1 MEQEDAAVATRPL
14 AHVEP
19 HAVAGDDPRSVPRHA
34 ASLPSRVVDVVS
46 SGPDRWGSTGG
57 QGRCCVYGTL
67 GRMTPKAG
75 KRDELI
81 AMMSSPPTGA
91 AANGYRGGYV
101 LKADE
106 GDDVVVAVMY
116 DDKDAY
122 FAMVH
127 DPQTDAN
134 FGTIIELLEG
144 EPTWTDG
151 EWLGPGA

>member
-1 MEQEDAAVATRPL
+1 
-14 AHVEP
+14 
-19 HAVAGDDPRSVPRHA
+19 
-34 ASLPSRVVDVVS
+34 
-46 SGPDRWGSTGG
+46 
-57 QGRCCVYGTL
+57 VYGTL

-75 KRDELI
+75 TRDELI
-81 AMMSSPPTGA
+81 AMMSSPPTGS

-101 LKADE
+101 LEADE

-127 DPQTDAN
+127 DPQTDEN
-134 FGTIIELLEG
+134 FGKIMELLEG

-151 EWLGPGA
+151 DWLGPGGERCLGDARLAWRTATSSRQRSTSTSADEAPRRGRTVAPGLGYAPRSWRVERSSSSIW

>member
-1 MEQEDAAVATRPL
+1 
-14 AHVEP
+14 
-19 HAVAGDDPRSVPRHA
+19 
-34 ASLPSRVVDVVS
+34 
-46 SGPDRWGSTGG
+46 
-57 QGRCCVYGTL
+57 
-67 GRMTPKAG
+67 MTPKAG

-91 AANGYRGGYV
+91 AASGYRGGYV

-127 DPQTDAN
+127 DPKTDEN
-134 FGTIIELLEG
+134 FGKITALLEG

-151 EWLGPGA
+151 EWLGAGA

>member
-1 MEQEDAAVATRPL
+1 
-14 AHVEP
+14 
-19 HAVAGDDPRSVPRHA
+19 
-34 ASLPSRVVDVVS
+34 
-46 SGPDRWGSTGG
+46 
-57 QGRCCVYGTL
+57 
-67 GRMTPKAG
+67 MTPKAG

-101 LKADE
+101 LKVDE

-127 DPQTDAN
+127 DPQTDEN
-134 FGTIIELLEG
+134 FGKIMELLES